1 MPTFNKE
8 IKISGVGIHSGLP
21 VNVVIK
27 PSEKYGIFMCRTDI
41 VGSELISAMYD
52 NVGETKM
59 RNTTIGNT
67 NAAHVQTIEH
77 LMAAMFMMGVDSAIV
92 EIDGPETPIL
102 DGSAAEFIQM
112 FEKVGVTDGK
122 LKKYV

>member
-27 PSEKYGIFMCRTDI
+27 PSEKYGIFMRRTDM

-67 NAAHVQTIEH
+67 NGAHVQTIEH
-77 LMAAMFMMGVDSAIV
+77 LMVFQPVLYRIGHTAAFGTTG
-92 EIDGPETPIL
+92 IDLADHRVIQLPQ
-102 DGSAAEFIQM
+102 GSKQT
-112 FEKVGVTDGK
+112 G
-122 LKKYV
+122 